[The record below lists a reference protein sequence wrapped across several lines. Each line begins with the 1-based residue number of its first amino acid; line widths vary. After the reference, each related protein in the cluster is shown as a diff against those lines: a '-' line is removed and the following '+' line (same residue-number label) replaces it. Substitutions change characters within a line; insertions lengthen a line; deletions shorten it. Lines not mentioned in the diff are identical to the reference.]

1 MFALANKIGLLLD
14 IGDIYEPSVNITDIP
29 QFSTEVFSN
38 SIELNDQYWK
48 IRCKWKFFITI
59 IFIQH
64 LVVFYEEVTDSP
76 YPELL

>member
-14 IGDIYEPSVNITDIP
+14 IGGIYEPSVNITDIP

-48 IRCKWKFFITI
+48 IHCKWKFLFL
-59 IFIQH
+59 FDW
-64 LVVFYEEVTDSP
+64 LSFCSGRS
-76 YPELL
+76 L